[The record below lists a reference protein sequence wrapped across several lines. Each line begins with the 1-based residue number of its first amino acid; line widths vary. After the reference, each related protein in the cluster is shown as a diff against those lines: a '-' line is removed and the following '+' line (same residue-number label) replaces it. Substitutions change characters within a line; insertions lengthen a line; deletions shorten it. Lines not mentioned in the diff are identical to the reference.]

1 MIHDYGA
8 GTSSVP
14 SYGPAIL
21 RLAVGAIFIAH
32 GGPKLF
38 GLWGGGGLEGTAG
51 VFAKLGLEPAF
62 PLAVAAG
69 IVEFGGGLLLV
80 FGALTLYA
88 AIALVVQMLV
98 AIWKVHAANG
108 FFLPAGYEY
117 NVALIAALVS
127 LMLTGPGAFSFDR
140 HRADSA
146 AALAAGRARVRHGNI

>member
-8 GTSSVP
+8 GTSSIP
-14 SYGPAIL
+14 SYGAAIL

-32 GGPKLF
+32 GGQKLF
-38 GLWGGGGLEGTAG
+38 GLWGGGGLEGTAAG
-51 VFAKLGLEPAF
+51 FAKMGIEPAY
-62 PLAVAAG
+62 PLAIAAS

-80 FGALTLYA
+80 VGALTLFA
-88 AIALVVQMLV
+88 AIALIVQMLV
-98 AIWKVHAANG
+98 AIWKVHGANG

-117 NVALIAALVS
+117 NIALIAALVS

-146 AALAAGRARVRHGNI
+146 AARAAGRARVRHGNI